1 MNLMDSAIAEMIRDL
16 IESAAE
22 KALTNEEKK
31 AEVLAAATAWLNERV
46 DIPLLSEATEARI
59 FSVILS
65 ALIEVVY
72 SAWKQ
77 QQSEG

>member
-46 DIPLLSEATEARI
+46 DIPLLSEATEAKV
-59 FSVILS
+59 FGVILS

>member
-31 AEVLAAATAWLNERV
+31 AEVLAAATSWLNERV
-46 DIPLLSEATEARI
+46 DIPLLSESTEARI

>member
-46 DIPLLSEATEARI
+46 DIPLLSESTEAKI
-59 FSVILS
+59 FGVILS

>member
-31 AEVLAAATAWLNERV
+31 AEVLEKATAWLNERV
-46 DIPLLSEATEARI
+46 DIPLLSEATEAKV
-59 FSVILS
+59 FGVILS

>member
-46 DIPLLSEATEARI
+46 DIPLLSESTEARI